1 MSTPVTP
8 AVPAKVSWLKRIG
21 SFFAKVLAVVAKDGK
36 PVIDDAAKVAEIV
49 LPQFAPLIVSADN
62 IADNIIQEAV
72 AAEAMEQAGAAA
84 QGGPAKLDAV
94 LLAAGP
100 AIDNWVSSRFPGANK
115 VSDAAKAGLIS
126 ALVDLV
132 NDVTTPPSVVGNP
145 IIVPPVTPAAPK
157 S

>member
-1 MSTPVTP
+1 MSTVVTPVTP
-8 AVPAKVSWLKRIG
+8 PKVSWLKRIG

-36 PVIDDAAKVAEIV
+36 PIVDDAAKVATLI
-49 LPQFAPLIVSADN
+49 LPQFAPLINAADN
-62 IADNIIQEAV
+62 IADNIIQEAI

-94 LLAAGP
+94 LLASGP
-100 AIDNWVSSRFPGANK
+100 AIDNWVASRFPGASK

-126 ALVDLV
+126 ALVDLI
-132 NDVTTPPSVVGNP
+132 NDVTVAPAVNTTAVA
-145 IIVPPVTPAAPK
+145 AAPK